1 MTNTRVAL
9 LQLRTPNT
17 QAAALEQVTPLI
29 RKAAAGGAKL
39 VMTPEGSNILLRD
52 RDKLLAALVEAE
64 DDPFVQGVQRLAVE
78 FKVPVL
84 IGSALVRRK
93 EGGFANRSL
102 MIGAD
107 GAVQARYDKI
117 HMFDVDLPTGEKHR
131 ESTIYAAGDRAAT
144 VQTPFGLLG
153 LTICYDMRFPALYRA
168 LAKAGA
174 MAIAVPAA
182 FTRPTG
188 EAHWEIL
195 LRARAIETGS
205 YILAPA
211 QGGQHVDGRAT
222 WGHSMVVGPWG
233 EVVAAFD
240 HDKPGV
246 LFAEI
251 DPETAAK
258 ARAAIPVLSNAR
270 SFAEP

>member
-1 MTNTRVAL
+1 VTARIAL

-17 QAAALEQVTPLI
+17 QAASLEQVTPLI
-29 RKAAAGGAKL
+29 RKAATGGAKL
-39 VMTPEGSNILLRD
+39 ILTPEGSNILLRD

-64 DDPFVQGVQRLAVE
+64 DDPFVQGVQRLAAE
-78 FKVPVL
+78 FKVAVL

-107 GAVQARYDKI
+107 GTVQARYDKI
-117 HMFDVDLPTGEKHR
+117 HMFDVDLPSGEKHR
-131 ESTIYAAGDRAAT
+131 ESTVYAPGDRAVLA
-144 VQTPFGLLG
+144 QTAFGLLG
-153 LTICYDMRFPALYRA
+153 LTICYDLRFPSLYRA

-174 MAIAVPAA
+174 VAMSVPSA
-182 FTRPTG
+182 FTRTTG
-188 EAHWEIL
+188 EAHWEVL

-205 YILAPA
+205 FVLAPA
-211 QGGQHVDGRAT
+211 QGGQHVDGRGT
-222 WGHSMVVGPWG
+222 WGRSMVVGPWG

-246 LFAEI
+246 LFADI
-251 DPETAAK
+251 DPEAATT
-258 ARAAIPVLSNAR
+258 ARAAIPSLANAR
-270 SFAEP
+270 GFAEP

>member
-1 MTNTRVAL
+1 MSVRVAL

-17 QAAALEQVTPLI
+17 QAAALVQAAPLI
-29 RKAAAGGAKL
+29 RKAATGGAKL
-39 VMTPEGSNILLRD
+39 ILTPEGSNILLRD
-52 RDKLLAALVEAE
+52 RDKLVAALVEAE
-64 DDPFVQGVQRLAVE
+64 DDIFVQGVQRLAVE

-84 IGSALVRRK
+84 IGSVLVRRK

-102 MIGAD
+102 LIGAD

-131 ESTIYAAGDRAAT
+131 ESTIYVPGDRAVVA
-144 VQTPFGLLG
+144 QTPIGLMG
-153 LTICYDMRFPALYRA
+153 LTICYDLRFPLLYRA
-168 LAKAGA
+168 LVKAGA
-174 MAIAVPAA
+174 VAISVPAA

-188 EAHWEIL
+188 EAHWEVL

-205 YILAPA
+205 YVLAPA
-211 QGGQHVDGRAT
+211 QGGQHVDGRGT
-222 WGHSMVVGPWG
+222 WGRSMVVGPWG
-233 EVVAAFD
+233 EIVAAFD

-251 DPETAAK
+251 DADAAAK
-258 ARAAIPVLSNAR
+258 ARAAIPALANSR
-270 SFAEP
+270 GFAEP